1 MEIVDE
7 SWAESFFLFLNLN
20 YLINQGLLTP
30 QLHMNERLT
39 ACTPLDPPHPPG
51 IFDILLM
58 IVQYISII
66 GYKDYILP
74 TIIIIISERLVLTHS
89 K

>member
-20 YLINQGLLTP
+20 YLINQGLSTP
-30 QLHMNERLT
+30 QFHMNERLT
-39 ACTPLDPPHPPG
+39 ACTPPG

-66 GYKDYILP
+66 LVTRSTCMYILR
-74 TIIIIISERLVLTHS
+74 TIIIIISERQS
-89 K
+89 F